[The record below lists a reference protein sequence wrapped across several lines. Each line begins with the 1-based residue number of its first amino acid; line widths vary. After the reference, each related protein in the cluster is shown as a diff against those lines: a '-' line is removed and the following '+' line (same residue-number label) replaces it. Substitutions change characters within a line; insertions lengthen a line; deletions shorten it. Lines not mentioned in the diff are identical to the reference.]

1 MIPDKI
7 EAVGVPHIEMAE
19 SQSLS
24 AAQKVIE
31 SILTKGSELMQE
43 HYLDGKKVPHVS
55 KTVTDTVYKAVDM
68 PKENCVVVDE
78 EDGLSEDD
86 EPVSARWLVFNALET
101 MLRNTL

>member
-1 MIPDKI
+1 MISDKI
-7 EAVGVPHIEMAE
+7 EAGGVPHVEMAE

-55 KTVTDTVYKAVDM
+55 KTITDTVYKAVDM
-68 PKENCVVVDE
+68 PKDNCVVVDW

-86 EPVSARWLVFNALET
+86 EPVSARWLVFNTLET
-101 MLRNTL
+101 MLCNTL